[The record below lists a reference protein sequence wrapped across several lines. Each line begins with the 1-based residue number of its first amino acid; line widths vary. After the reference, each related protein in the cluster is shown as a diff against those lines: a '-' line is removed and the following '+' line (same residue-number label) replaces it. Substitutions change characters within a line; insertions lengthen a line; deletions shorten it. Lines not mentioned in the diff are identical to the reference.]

1 MTSPLF
7 ACSIRRRIRTLLP
20 LTERTPSLTLSP
32 LRGARELADRKVAV
46 SRCAPIRPRAKTF
59 HKNAS
64 SMAGKLLS
72 SGSIMCMAAL
82 PAFNGMASFGYF
94 DGAVVVWL
102 LIGIFRGR
110 KRGMSQELLPTLQWL
125 AIVILAGL
133 FYLPLSVVI
142 FKNAS
147 GAFTQLWSNITA
159 YVLIAFGIHLIF
171 MWLKQTFGEKL
182 TGSDCFGRNEY
193 YLGMMAGLLRF
204 ACMVVVLCAL
214 MNSRVYTRA
223 ELAET
228 EKMQKKNFEDI
239 RFPTY
244 GAIQH
249 AILTESYAGRWIE
262 GNLYRVLIASVAE
275 GKPAKTPAQ
284 KRQDTLNLILGP
296 QKK

>member
-1 MTSPLF
+1 
-7 ACSIRRRIRTLLP
+7 
-20 LTERTPSLTLSP
+20 
-32 LRGARELADRKVAV
+32 
-46 SRCAPIRPRAKTF
+46 
-59 HKNAS
+59 
-64 SMAGKLLS
+64 
-72 SGSIMCMAAL
+72 
-82 PAFNGMASFGYF
+82 
-94 DGAVVVWL
+94 
-102 LIGIFRGR
+102 
-110 KRGMSQELLPTLQWL
+110 
-125 AIVILAGL
+125 
-133 FYLPLSVVI
+133 
-142 FKNAS
+142 
-147 GAFTQLWSNITA
+147 
-159 YVLIAFGIHLIF
+159 
-171 MWLKQTFGEKL
+171 
-182 TGSDCFGRNEY
+182 
-193 YLGMMAGLLRF
+193 MMAGLLRF